1 MKPKI
6 LIIEDDQAIIN
17 LYKEVL
23 PMAGLEIEI
32 LDFGQ
37 DAIKRLEEI
46 RQGKK
51 ERPDLILLD
60 LILPD
65 MNGIEILKEAR
76 KYPET
81 KNLKIYILTNYY
93 QPESNEELT
102 KEGADKI
109 LIKSQ
114 YSLKELVQIFKEA
127 IKPWDRIYY
136 SSSLL

>member
-6 LIIEDDQAIIN
+6 LIIEDDRAIIN

-23 PMAGLEIEI
+23 PMAGLEIDI

-51 ERPDLILLD
+51 ERPNLILLD

-65 MNGIEILKEAR
+65 INGIEVLKEAR

-114 YSLKELVQIFKEA
+114 YSLNELVQIFKEGV
-127 IKPWDRIYY
+127 KP
-136 SSSLL
+136 

>member
-6 LIIEDDQAIIN
+6 LIIEDDQAIID

-32 LDFGQ
+32 LDLGQ
-37 DAIKRLEEI
+37 EGIKRLEEI

-65 MNGIEILKEAR
+65 INGIEVLKEAR

-93 QPESNEELT
+93 RPDSNEELT

-109 LIKSQ
+109 LIKFK
-114 YSLKELVQIFKEA
+114 YSLNELVQIFKEA
-127 IKPWDRIYY
+127 VKP
-136 SSSLL
+136 

>member
-1 MKPKI
+1 VGVKPKL
-6 LIIEDDQAIIN
+6 LIIEDDRPIIN
-17 LYKEVL
+17 LYQEVL

-32 LDFGQ
+32 LDMGR

-51 ERPDLILLD
+51 EEPDLIILD

-65 MNGIEILKEAR
+65 INGIEVLKEAK

-81 KNLKIYILTNYY
+81 KNIKVYVLTNYY
-93 QPESNEELT
+93 RPESNEELT

-109 LIKSQ
+109 LIKFK
-114 YSLKELVQIFKEA
+114 YSLNELVEIFKEGA
-127 IKPWDRIYY
+127 KQ
-136 SSSLL
+136 

>member
-6 LIIEDDQAIIN
+6 LIIEDDRAIID

-32 LDFGQ
+32 LDLGQ
-37 DAIKRLEEI
+37 EAIKRLEEI
-46 RQGKK
+46 KQGKK
-51 ERPDLILLD
+51 EKPDLILLD

-65 MNGIEILKEAR
+65 INGIEVLKEAR

-81 KNLKIYILTNYY
+81 KNLKIYILTNYC

-114 YSLKELVQIFKEA
+114 YSLNEVVQIFKEGT
-127 IKPWDRIYY
+127 KP
-136 SSSLL
+136 

>member
-1 MKPKI
+1 MGVKPKI
-6 LIIEDDQAIIN
+6 LIIEDDRPIIN

-32 LDFGQ
+32 IDMGR

-51 ERPDLILLD
+51 EKPDLVLLD

-65 MNGIEILKEAR
+65 INGIEVLKEAR

-81 KNLKIYILTNYY
+81 KSLKIYILTNYY
-93 QPESNEELT
+93 RPESNEELT

-109 LIKSQ
+109 LIKFK
-114 YSLKELVQIFKEA
+114 YSLNELVEIFKEGA
-127 IKPWDRIYY
+127 QQK
-136 SSSLL
+136 

>member
-6 LIIEDDQAIIN
+6 LIIEDDQPIIR

-32 LDFGQ
+32 LDMGRE
-37 DAIKRLEEI
+37 AIKRLEEI
-46 RQGKK
+46 RQGRK
-51 ERPDLILLD
+51 EKPDLILLD

-65 MNGIEILKEAR
+65 INGIEVLKEAR

-93 QPESNEELT
+93 RPESNEELT

-109 LIKSQ
+109 LIKFK
-114 YSLKELVQIFKEA
+114 YSLSELVEIFKEGA
-127 IKPWDRIYY
+127 KKQ
-136 SSSLL
+136 

>member
-1 MKPKI
+1 MEVKPKI
-6 LIIEDDQAIIN
+6 LIIEDDRAIIN

-23 PMAGLEIEI
+23 PMAGLEIDI

-51 ERPDLILLD
+51 EKPDLILLD

-65 MNGIEILKEAR
+65 INGIEVLKEAR

-114 YSLKELVQIFKEA
+114 YSLNELVQIFKEGV
-127 IKPWDRIYY
+127 KP
-136 SSSLL
+136 

>member
-127 IKPWDRIYY
+127 IKP
-136 SSSLL
+136 

>member
-6 LIIEDDQAIIN
+6 LIIEDDRAIIN
-17 LYKEVL
+17 LYKEVF

-32 LDFGQ
+32 LDLGQ

-51 ERPDLILLD
+51 ERPDLVLLD

-65 MNGIEILKEAR
+65 INGVEVLKEAR

-93 QPESNEELT
+93 QSESNDELT

-114 YSLKELVQIFKEA
+114 YSLNELIQIFKEA
-127 IKPWDRIYY
+127 IK
-136 SSSLL
+136 S